1 MFIAANIGY
10 MWGLALGIVSIL
22 LLWSQRGPN
31 VDHGWVL
38 WIAVVLS
45 CVASIHHELNAP
57 GIVGAIVA
65 MALITPA
72 GKWTTR
78 WAGGS
83 DRGGC
88 GKCRENGNAG
98 FVGTS
103 SPASGRPIPVPRNQ
117 PGRFSQRVVIH
128 RRLRQSFAQQLPGR
142 VLCDH
147 AVSHRYVSGSHEARI
162 PPSRYRYPAHPV
174 LCGRLSG
181 WPRPACEFITVL
193 APTKARGRYST
204 GTSRPPEC

>member
-1 MFIAANIGY
+1 MG
-10 MWGLALGIVSIL
+10 
-22 LLWSQRGPN
+22 
-31 VDHGWVL
+31 
-38 WIAVVLS
+38 
-45 CVASIHHELNAP
+45 
-57 GIVGAIVA
+57 
-65 MALITPA
+65 
-72 GKWTTR
+72 
-78 WAGGS
+78 GGS

-103 SPASGRPIPVPRNQ
+103 SPSGRPIPVPEINR
-117 PGRFSQRVVIH
+117 GGSQTSVIH

-174 LCGRLSG
+174 LCGVCRAG
-181 WPRPACEFITVL
+181 RGQPANYYGTR
-193 APTKARGRYST
+193 ATKARGRYST
-204 GTSRPPEC
+204 VLLGHRSAERGVLRHRDGDPCSAHSDGCSLTGMRHGGGVDGRGVWL